1 MLKGGK
7 RMTVNKKGSILQ
19 SERTRFNLNTDIYID
34 KAIQSIFDA
43 EKFGFEQGHSYKDG
57 LTMKCVAVDQL
68 ENVALGLE
76 IIKLGEIEI
85 DIKHPYQK
93 AIDTFNISFPRPTST
108 DKDTQL
114 MHNVK
119 FSNFRFRMILNAL
132 KKNNPSNI
140 DFTL

>member
-1 MLKGGK
+1 MV
-7 RMTVNKKGSILQ
+7 VNKKGSILQ
-19 SERTRFNLNTDIYID
+19 NERTRFNLNTDTYID

-57 LTMKCVAVDQL
+57 LTMKCLAVDQL

-76 IIKLGEIEI
+76 IIKLGSI
-85 DIKHPYQK
+85 DEENNQPYQA
-93 AIDTFNISFPRPTST
+93 AIDKYKESNPAPKST
-108 DKDTQL
+108 DKDEL
-114 MHNVK
+114 LYYNVK
-119 FSNFRFRMILNAL
+119 RSNFRFRMILNAL

>member
-1 MLKGGK
+1 MQ
-7 RMTVNKKGSILQ
+7 N
-19 SERTRFNLNTDIYID
+19 ERTRFNLNTDIYID

-76 IIKLGEIEI
+76 IIKLGHI
-85 DIKHPYQK
+85 DDENKQPYQK
-93 AIDTFNISFPRPTST
+93 ALDEFKEKNPPETTN
-108 DKDTQL
+108 DKDALL
-114 MHNVK
+114 MYNVK
-119 FSNFRFRMILNAL
+119 RSNFRFRMILNAL

>member
-1 MLKGGK
+1 MF
-7 RMTVNKKGSILQ
+7 NKKGSILQ
-19 SERTRFNLNTDIYID
+19 NERTRFNLNTDIYID

-76 IIKLGEIEI
+76 IIKLGKI
-85 DIKHPYQK
+85 DEENKQPYQK
-93 AIDTFNISFPRPTST
+93 AIDEFKEKNPPTETT
-108 DKDTQL
+108 DKDVLL
-114 MHNVK
+114 MYNVK
-119 FSNFRFRMILNAL
+119 RSNFRFRMILNAL

>member
-1 MLKGGK
+1 
-7 RMTVNKKGSILQ
+7 MTVNKKGSILQ
-19 SERTRFNLNTDIYID
+19 NERTRFNLNTDTYID

-57 LTMKCVAVDQL
+57 LTMKCLAVDQL

-76 IIKLGEIEI
+76 IIKLGSI
-85 DIKHPYQK
+85 DEENKQPYQA
-93 AIDTFNISFPRPTST
+93 AIDKYKENNIAPKST
-108 DKDTQL
+108 DKDEL
-114 MHNVK
+114 LYYNVK
-119 FSNFRFRMILNAL
+119 RSNFRFRMILNAL

>member
-1 MLKGGK
+1 MV
-7 RMTVNKKGSILQ
+7 VNKKGSILQ
-19 SERTRFNLNTDIYID
+19 NERTRFNLNTDTYID

-57 LTMKCVAVDQL
+57 LTMKCLAVDQL

-76 IIKLGEIEI
+76 IIKLGNVDDEN
-85 DIKHPYQK
+85 KQPYQK
-93 AIDTFNISFPRPTST
+93 AIDDYKEKYPAPTTT
-108 DKDTQL
+108 DKDTL
-114 MHNVK
+114 LYYNVK
-119 FSNFRFRMILNAL
+119 RSNFRFRMILNAL